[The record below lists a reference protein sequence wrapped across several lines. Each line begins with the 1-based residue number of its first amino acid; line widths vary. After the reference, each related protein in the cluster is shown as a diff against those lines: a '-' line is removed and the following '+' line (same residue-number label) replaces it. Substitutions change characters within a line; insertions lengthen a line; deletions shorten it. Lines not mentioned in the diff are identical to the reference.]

1 MKRASSAW
9 SATEYARAAVLA
21 CLVAATVLLAGCGRM
36 HADAPPAEYRTAE
49 FAEVDVA
56 TLPPEERAR
65 LRHVTIESVPT
76 PPDASA
82 LTWRPVP
89 LPRLVAWG
97 PGSPGG
103 GKRPVIH
110 WLRIV
115 HPIAADSPRSLAVY
129 VPRFQPGIGQ
139 IDFYVNRVH
148 VPLPATRAA
157 NHWNQPL
164 LFRVPESALA
174 GQRSVEL
181 LIAVLYDAR
190 TTYALAPVYVGPWFD
205 LEWRAALRAF
215 VQSGAPEA
223 LSYAFLVL
231 GAFAFGFWWRRRT
244 ELAYLFFALATVVW
258 CIRTLHYHN
267 VAIRMDSM
275 LYWWMTVNS
284 MSWLMMLVY
293 QFALRFQGRR
303 APLVEWGLWSLVI
316 VSAVATLPAVRLEP
330 ALAATL
336 TYVVQVLVSIGVTV
350 FLTREA
356 RRLRTREAI
365 VLAGALWLCIGFG
378 VYDLLL
384 KDARVDPRGVFLLPY
399 AAVFLFG
406 AFLYA
411 VLRRY
416 TYAIDHVE
424 RVNASLEDRL
434 AARTRELEASHEKL
448 RAIEREQTLAAER
461 QRLMRDMHDGL
472 GSSLMSSLVAVEQ
485 GRLAPAEVARV
496 LRECIDDL
504 KLTIDSLEPI
514 GSDLVTLIAT
524 LRYRLGSRLEA
535 AGLRLDWRVADV
547 PPLPWLDA
555 LAALEVLRILQEALT
570 NVIKH
575 SGARSVAIST
585 AVDGNEVRVRLVDD
599 GRGFDVAR
607 ARRESLGRGLPNL
620 ERRAAK
626 LGGRIDVTSSSA
638 GTCVELVLLVERR
651 HGDSATAP
659 AAERRGRPIVVAE
672 PGEAAGA
679 AASRPPAT
687 ESRATA

>member
-1 MKRASSAW
+1 MKHGSWAW
-9 SATEYARAAVLA
+9 SGTDRRRAAAVAA
-21 CLVAATVLLAGCGRM
+21 CLALVALVAGCGRM
-36 HADAPPAEYRTAE
+36 HTGIAPTEYRSAQ

-56 TLPPEERAR
+56 TLPADERAR
-65 LRHVTIESVPT
+65 LRQVTIESVPS
-76 PPDASA
+76 PPDVGS
-82 LTWRPVP
+82 LQWRTVP
-89 LPRLVAWG
+89 LPRLVDWG
-97 PGSPGG
+97 RGAPDG

-115 HPIAADSPRSLAVY
+115 HPVGERPGAPLAVY

-148 VPLPATRAA
+148 VPLASTRAA
-157 NHWNQPL
+157 NHWNQPM
-164 LFRVPESALA
+164 LFRLPDAALA
-174 GQRSVEL
+174 GRDSVEL

-231 GAFAFGFWWRRRT
+231 GAFAFGFWWRRRA

-258 CIRTLHYHN
+258 WIRTLHYHN
-267 VAIRMDSM
+267 VAIRMDAK

-284 MSWLMMLVY
+284 MGWLMMLVY
-293 QFALRFQGRR
+293 QFALRFEGRR
-303 APLVEWGLWSLVI
+303 APLVEWCLWSLVI
-316 VSAVATLPAVRLEP
+316 ATAVVTLPAVRLEP

-336 TYVVQVLVSIGVTV
+336 TYVVQVVVSIGVTL
-350 FLTREA
+350 FLTRQA
-356 RRLRTREAI
+356 RRVRTREAI

-416 TYAIDHVE
+416 TSAIDHVE

-585 AVDGNEVRVRLVDD
+585 AVDGGEVRVRLVDD

-607 ARRESLGRGLPNL
+607 ARRDSLGRGLPNL
-620 ERRAAK
+620 GRRAAK
-626 LGGRIDVTSSSA
+626 LGGRIDVSSSPA
-638 GTCVELVLLVERR
+638 GTSVELVLPVERR
-651 HGDSATAP
+651 GESGAP
-659 AAERRGRPIVVAE
+659 PVAERRGRPPTPATHAG
-672 PGEAAGA
+672 PDAPNPEAA
-679 AASRPPAT
+679 
-687 ESRATA
+687 